1 MSWTTMVLRGVLIV
15 SLVVWC
21 GCPVSQSQDFPAPIR
36 EDHTLRTPREYFLYV
51 PSTYDPDERWPLVV
65 TCHGTRPYDDARPQ
79 AKEWAALAEGR
90 GFIVAAPK
98 LEGVRGDAGWFRTA
112 DRQIEL
118 QLGDEA
124 VILEIV
130 SRVKAAYNVADEQVF
145 LTGWSAGGYAVL
157 FTGLRNPDVFRAL
170 AIRQG
175 NFDEDYLSPV
185 IGYLD
190 RQQPILIFFGA
201 TDLLKSQAEKCIQW
215 LRSRRMNVHR
225 REIAGGHRR
234 RPDIAYGFFRKQAR
248 EPWVLVD
255 AIRAYEGQ
263 PLAIQARARCH
274 PTAAACDW
282 WFGDGG
288 TGRGTDVVHAY
299 AQPGTYT
306 VTMQAVMPG
315 GGKVLRRLE
324 VTVPPALIGVEP
336 RPAAQPGASGAG
348 LPLTAGA
355 CLAARI
361 GP

>member
-1 MSWTTMVLRGVLIV
+1 
-15 SLVVWC
+15 LVVFLTVWC

-36 EDHTLRTPREYFLYV
+36 QEHTLGTQRDYFLYV
-51 PSTYDPDERWPLVV
+51 PSTYDPDKRWPLVV

-98 LEGVRGDAGWFRTA
+98 LEGVSGDDVWFRTPGK
-112 DRQIEL
+112 QIEL
-118 QLGDEA
+118 QLEDEA

-175 NFDEDYLSPV
+175 NFDERYLSPV
-185 IGYLD
+185 MPRLNRY
-190 RQQPILIFFGA
+190 QPILVLFGA
-201 TDLLKSQAEKCIQW
+201 TDVLLKSHAEKSIQW
-215 LRSRRMNVHR
+215 LRSHGMDVHR
-225 REIAGGHRR
+225 REITGGHRR

-248 EPWVLVD
+248 EPWVRVD
-255 AIRAYEGQ
+255 AVRGYDGE
-263 PLAIQARARCH
+263 PLAIQVRARCR
-274 PTAAACDW
+274 PTATACYW

-288 TGRGTDVVHAY
+288 TGRGAAAVHAY
-299 AQPGTYT
+299 AQSGTYT

-315 GGKVLRRLE
+315 GGKVLRKIE
-324 VTVPPALIGVEP
+324 VTVPTVQVGVETKP
-336 RPAAQPGASGAG
+336 P
-348 LPLTAGA
+348 T
-355 CLAARI
+355 
-361 GP
+361 